1 VTCIVFVKDFGDVSS
16 VIAPFLVD
24 YNLACDGRFLHH
36 LQNVCNLNKQIEAE
50 TNLLCTTQSI
60 KLNTLI
66 TKYLGD

>member
-1 VTCIVFVKDFGDVSS
+1 MTSIVFVKDFGDVSS

-24 YNLACDGRFLHH
+24 YNLAHDGKILHN

-50 TNLLCTTQSI
+50 MDLLCTTQSI